1 MKLAVVGDALLDVD
15 LSGGAERLCPDAPV
29 PVVDVAARKC
39 RPGGAA
45 LAAVLGDASGA
56 DVTLITGRSD
66 DSAGRE
72 LDRLLAARCVLLDAP
87 FSGGTPSKTRVRADG
102 QSLVRLDVGD
112 GMVPDIPLAA
122 GPFEALR
129 SADAVLVADYG
140 RGITRN
146 SWLRRELARLPSD
159 VPLVWDPH
167 PRGAEPVPRTD
178 LVVPNHAEALS
189 FGAGAGSAEGAEA
202 LRLRW
207 SCGAVAVTMGAR
219 GAVVSPPGEFLRA
232 PELVGRRPDVCGA
245 GDSFAVSVTLAL
257 GRGVPLLEA
266 ARYGVDCAS
275 RFVAE
280 GGAGAW
286 ACDGSE
292 PPPPRPG
299 SSFSRVEQVRSWGG
313 RVVAAGGCFDL
324 LHPGHINL
332 LNRARSLGDAL
343 VVCMNSDESVR
354 RLKGPPRPV
363 VHAEDR
369 RCLLEAL
376 ECVDAVAEFDET
388 SPSRLLEQLRPDI
401 WVKGGDYEPDQL
413 PEARVVERHGG
424 RTVLVPL
431 VDGYSTSRILR
442 DLEHGSR
449 IRRECHGRAG

>member
-1 MKLAVVGDALLDVD
+1 CTSVPA
-15 LSGGAERLCPDAPV
+15 GGA
-29 PVVDVAARKC
+29 
-39 RPGGAA
+39 GG
-45 LAAVLGDASGA
+45 G
-56 DVTLITGRSD
+56 
-66 DSAGRE
+66 DSAGR
-72 LDRLLAARCVLLDAP
+72 P
-87 FSGGTPSKTRVRADG
+87 
-102 QSLVRLDVGD
+102 
-112 GMVPDIPLAA
+112 
-122 GPFEALR
+122 
-129 SADAVLVADYG
+129 
-140 RGITRN
+140 
-146 SWLRRELARLPSD
+146 
-159 VPLVWDPH
+159 
-167 PRGAEPVPRTD
+167 
-178 LVVPNHAEALS
+178 
-189 FGAGAGSAEGAEA
+189 
-202 LRLRW
+202 
-207 SCGAVAVTMGAR
+207 
-219 GAVVSPPGEFLRA
+219 
-232 PELVGRRPDVCGA
+232 
-245 GDSFAVSVTLAL
+245 
-257 GRGVPLLEA
+257 
-266 ARYGVDCAS
+266 
-275 RFVAE
+275 
-280 GGAGAW
+280 
-286 ACDGSE
+286 